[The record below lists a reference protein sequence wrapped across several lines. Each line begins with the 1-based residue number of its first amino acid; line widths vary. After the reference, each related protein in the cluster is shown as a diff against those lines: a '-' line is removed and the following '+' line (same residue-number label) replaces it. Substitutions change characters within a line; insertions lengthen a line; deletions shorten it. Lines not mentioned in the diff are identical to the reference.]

1 MLGIGSGRRIIR
13 GHETDPCRETSQ
25 AELRVESPRRPTLG
39 NDESVEYKGY
49 NGAITV
55 DGDALTIVHSGFVA
69 KSGGLVIDQPRRIP
83 LRAISSVVL
92 KDASR
97 MVNGWITLGVGG
109 ADAEALGAS
118 RVPSDPNSVMFR
130 FKDREAFGE
139 LRDRLAAEIVANRA
153 AGIDASTVE
162 ADAAAPSRLNRME
175 VHKEERKT
183 AAAAAAAESESRPD
197 IEAAAARMTWRFG
210 GKRELKNLAS
220 HLHDGETVRIIAQ
233 GSYEGKQGIVALTD
247 VRLLFLFHGI
257 VGRAKE
263 DFPLRLI
270 SSVQTKSGFG
280 SGELKIFVSGNN
292 AVISGV
298 ITSDLEPL
306 ADAVRAELAAQH
318 SASKSTAPSAAAP
331 ASDPFES
338 MQKLASLRDAG
349 ILSDEE
355 FETKKKDLLD
365 RM

>member
-1 MLGIGSGRRIIR
+1 M
-13 GHETDPCRETSQ
+13 DC
-25 AELRVESPRRPTLG
+25 
-39 NDESVEYKGY
+39 KGY

-55 DGDALTIVHSGFVA
+55 DSDALTIVHSGIVA
-69 KSGGLVIDQPRRIP
+69 KSGGLVTDQPRRIP
-83 LRAISSVVL
+83 LQAISSVVL
-92 KDASR
+92 KDATR
-97 MVNGWITLGVGG
+97 LVNGWITLGVGG

-118 RVPSDPNSVMFR
+118 QAPSDPNSVMFR

-139 LRDRLAAEIVANRA
+139 LRDRLAAAIDTNRA
-153 AGIDASTVE
+153 AGIDPSTVE
-162 ADAAAPSRLNRME
+162 AGPAAPSRLNRMDARN
-175 VHKEERKT
+175 EERNT
-183 AAAAAAAESESRPD
+183 AAVTAILGSGSRPD

-233 GSYEGKQGIVALTD
+233 GSYEGNQGIVALTD
-247 VRLLFLFHGI
+247 ARLLFLFHGI

-280 SGELKIFVSGNN
+280 AGELKIFVSGNN

-298 ITSDLEPL
+298 ITSDLDPL

-318 SASKSTAPSAAAP
+318 SVVKSTAPSTP
-331 ASDPFES
+331 DPFEA
-338 MQKLASLRDAG
+338 MQKLAALRDAG

-355 FETKKKDLLD
+355 FEVKKKDLLD